1 MIRPLASFGS
11 GLQTQLEAVNFPV
24 GIRRAIS
31 ADAHA
36 PDMLILG
43 VCQRS
48 ALRVEE
54 VLCQL
59 EGIHIIAHGVRH
71 ITIPRQPDRADRLA
85 VLQILADVGAG
96 STRIEA
102 RFTRVRHDLA
112 LRAQLLIHRL
122 VGRKRRLGVV
132 GCRRGRSRRVGRGG
146 RRGCCRRVRCH
157 RRRRRAAAT
166 ATTATSGKNSRD
178 GHGQAQRQF
187 AAECVLLAH
196 DGSPEKRVEVAMAS
210 KLTCRV
216 STTYGIFPHAGS
228 ADESSRQVHERFRSL
243 PVKPFPHAQNR
254 KALHPHARCRA
265 CPW

>member
-1 MIRPLASFGS
+1 
-11 GLQTQLEAVNFPV
+11 
-24 GIRRAIS
+24 
-31 ADAHA
+31 
-36 PDMLILG
+36 MLILSP
-43 VCQRS
+43 CQRIG
-48 ALRVEE
+48 LRVQE

-59 EGIHIIAHGVRH
+59 EGIHIITHGVRH
-71 ITIPRQPDRADRLA
+71 FAIPRQPDRADRLA
-85 VLQILADVGAG
+85 VPQILADVGAG

-122 VGRKRRLGVV
+122 VGRRRRLGVV
-132 GCRRGRSRRVGRGG
+132 GCRRGRSRRVGRGS

-166 ATTATSGKNSRD
+166 ATAATSGKNSRD

-216 STTYGIFPHAGS
+216 LTTYGIFPHARS

-243 PVKPFPHAQNR
+243 PVKPFLHAQNR

>member
-1 MIRPLASFGS
+1 
-11 GLQTQLEAVNFPV
+11 
-24 GIRRAIS
+24 
-31 ADAHA
+31 
-36 PDMLILG
+36 MLIL
-43 VCQRS
+43 CSRQRIG
-48 ALRVEE
+48 LRVQE

-85 VLQILADVGAG
+85 VPQILADVGAG

-166 ATTATSGKNSRD
+166 AATATSGKNSRD

-216 STTYGIFPHAGS
+216 LTTYGIFPHARS
-228 ADESSRQVHERFRSL
+228 ADESSRQVHERFRS
-243 PVKPFPHAQNR
+243 PPR
-254 KALHPHARCRA
+254 
-265 CPW
+265 